1 MKLVLEAFEN
11 VAEIS
16 QGDNLADVISN
27 AALLNKWHWKNGD
40 VIVLAQ
46 KIVSKSEGRWVDLN
60 TVKPSHQAK
69 KYAQYV
75 DKDVRLIELILR
87 ESKRVL
93 RTRGGMMIVQHKL
106 GFICANAGIDHSN
119 ISKDGALAENYVLLL
134 PENPDLSAKQI
145 LKNLFDI
152 IGKQVGV
159 LIIDS
164 HGRAWR
170 NGVVG
175 ISIGFSGIPAVID
188 LRGKKDRNNYQLKIT
203 EIAAV
208 DELSAAASLIMGQAD
223 EGRPIV
229 AVRGFPYKLNEL
241 SESSLQEL
249 IREENMDLF
258 R

>member
-27 AALLNKWHWKNGD
+27 AALLNKWHWANGD

-46 KIVSKSEGRWVDLN
+46 KIVSKSEGRWVDLRTIN
-60 TVKPSHQAK
+60 PSPQAK
-69 KYAQYV
+69 KYASYV

-87 ESKRVL
+87 ESQRVL

-119 ISKDGALAENYVLLL
+119 ISKDGELSENFVLLL
-134 PENPDLSAKQI
+134 PENPDLSASQI
-145 LKNLFDI
+145 RINLI
-152 IGKQVGV
+152 KITGKQLGV

-175 ISIGFSGIPAVID
+175 ISIGFSGLPGLID
-188 LRGKKDRNNYQLKIT
+188 LRGKKDRNNYKLKIT

-229 AVRGFPYKLNEL
+229 AVRGFPYEL

-249 IREENMDLF
+249 IREEGMDLF